1 MGAVVILQGS
11 CRVETAK
18 APKYCSFPWRYTR
31 TFTNR
36 VGVDAERNSDE
47 LRREEPRRESDRPGE
62 PFPRD
67 TFD

>member
-1 MGAVVILQGS
+1 VAVVILQRG
-11 CRVETAK
+11 RDMEEVE
-18 APKYCSFPWRYTR
+18 APKCRSLHWRHKR
-31 TFTNR
+31 AFANR

-47 LRREEPRRESDRPGE
+47 LRREESRRESDRPGE

>member
-1 MGAVVILQGS
+1 MEE
-11 CRVETAK
+11 VE
-18 APKYCSFPWRYTR
+18 APKCRSLHWRHKR
-31 TFTNR
+31 AFTNR